1 MSSFIRRLIIAA
13 AASFGALA
21 LSACGQA
28 GGGGAA
34 AVSTDA
40 MTMGDPKAPV
50 HFEEYASTTCSHC
63 GRFATEVFP
72 AFKAKY
78 IDTGKVRYTYHEFL
92 TPPEPVAAAGVLL
105 ARCAGKDKYFSVLDA
120 LFHSQEEMFRTGD
133 ARGTLLKVAQSAG
146 MTEAQFNACVS
157 DEKAA
162 QALNDRVEAS
172 VKGRNITSTPT
183 FIFNGKKVKEGEMTM
198 VELDAAVAE
207 AMKAQ

>member
-1 MSSFIRRLIIAA
+1 MSRFNRRLMIAA
-13 AASFGALA
+13 VASFGALA
-21 LSACGQA
+21 LSACGQN
-28 GGGGAA
+28 GGGAA
-34 AVSTDA
+34 ASTDA

-105 ARCAGKDKYFSVLDA
+105 ARCAGKEKYFSVLDA
-120 LFHSQEEMFRTGD
+120 LFHAQEEMFRTGD
-133 ARGTLLKVAQSAG
+133 ARGVLLKVAQSAG
-146 MTEAQFNACVS
+146 MTEAQFNTCVS

-162 QALNDRVEAS
+162 EALNARVEAS
-172 VKGRNITSTPT
+172 IKGRNITATPT

-198 VELDAAVAE
+198 AELDAAVAE
-207 AMKAQ
+207 AMKSQ

>member
-1 MSSFIRRLIIAA
+1 
-13 AASFGALA
+13 
-21 LSACGQA
+21 
-28 GGGGAA
+28 
-34 AVSTDA
+34 
-40 MTMGDPKAPV
+40 
-50 HFEEYASTTCSHC
+50 
-63 GRFATEVFP
+63 
-72 AFKAKY
+72 
-78 IDTGKVRYTYHEFL
+78 
-92 TPPEPVAAAGVLL
+92 
-105 ARCAGKDKYFSVLDA
+105 
-120 LFHSQEEMFRTGD
+120 MFRTGD

>member
-105 ARCAGKDKYFSVLDA
+105 A
-120 LFHSQEEMFRTGD
+120 Q
-133 ARGTLLKVAQSAG
+133 AR
-146 MTEAQFNACVS
+146 
-157 DEKAA
+157 
-162 QALNDRVEAS
+162 
-172 VKGRNITSTPT
+172 TSTSAFST
-183 FIFNGKKVKEGEMTM
+183 LCSTRRKKCSAPGMR
-198 VELDAAVAE
+198 AARCSRWRSRRA
-207 AMKAQ
+207 